1 MVIVNSNS
9 RKEYTMLTKKVYE
22 DEDWSDGSE
31 LYCQFEDQRQLELEA
46 YYDKIEEGYHEHC
59 ENVGFTLETTM

>member
-1 MVIVNSNS
+1 
-9 RKEYTMLTKKVYE
+9 MLTKKVYE